1 MGCGESKL
9 ALATSNTILRRKKS
23 NVDGSS
29 KKSKDIET
37 VLEDVDNG
45 SSMVQQPA
53 DCKSSEQVLDKD
65 HKDINVNNN
74 VGGGEPVVAEENAKD
89 IIVNNEDGDYEDD
102 GDKESLDKSNK
113 EEHGEAAERLITHG
127 SPNRFF
133 SSRKLDEEGID
144 GIISEGRSGTSDYYT
159 PRHGAGSKGS
169 LYFKVDDDI
178 LEDNKE
184 LGLDEEETKA
194 PETQQNEEPVKP
206 EENLVKEAEVAVT
219 TAIAEAKVVQ
229 PEVSILD
236 EEEKNDLN
244 LKTE

>member
-23 NVDGSS
+23 NVGGSS

-37 VLEDVDNG
+37 VLVDNR
-45 SSMVQQPA
+45 Q
-53 DCKSSEQVLDKD
+53 L
-65 HKDINVNNN
+65 N
-74 VGGGEPVVAEENAKD
+74 VVAEENAKD

-102 GDKESLDKSNK
+102 GDKESLDKTNK

-194 PETQQNEEPVKP
+194 PETQQNEEPIKP

-219 TAIAEAKVVQ
+219 TAIAEAKVVE
-229 PEVSILD
+229 PKVSILD